1 MSTEQPQSN
10 RLYVGNIPWSTT
22 VEELQGLFTDA
33 ENIEIPTVRFLLS
46 FFCFYN
52 FVIRSRLWETRRK
65 TFLAPTI
72 HFFIVVVASQKR
84 ALSEKPLSRETSE
97 NRSPKSAENKEK
109 RDFARRERNAGG
121 KVLRGLHSYCKKESE
136 MRCHLAV
143 VFRGRLLSEK
153 GTPFGQNLH
162 ACFSDIFFSPLTP
175 KFSSCLFC
183 KMLK

>member
-46 FFCFYN
+46 FFCFYIIL
-52 FVIRSRLWETRRK
+52 IRSRLWETRGK

-72 HFFIVVVASQKR
+72 HFFIVVASQR
-84 ALSEKPLSRETSE
+84 ALSEKPLLRETSE
-97 NRSPKSAENKEK
+97 NRSPKSAENKE

-121 KVLRGLHSYCKKESE
+121 KVLRGHSYRKKESE
-136 MRCHLAV
+136 MR
-143 VFRGRLLSEK
+143 
-153 GTPFGQNLH
+153 
-162 ACFSDIFFSPLTP
+162 
-175 KFSSCLFC
+175 
-183 KMLK
+183 

>member
-46 FFCFYN
+46 FFFCFYN
-52 FVIRSRLWETRRK
+52 FDSIALVWETKKNFSRADDSFFHRRRVS
-65 TFLAPTI
+65 TR
-72 HFFIVVVASQKR
+72 S
-84 ALSEKPLSRETSE
+84 LSEKPLFRETSE
-97 NRSPKSAENKEK
+97 NRSPKSAENKE

-121 KVLRGLHSYCKKESE
+121 KVLRGHSYCKKESE

-143 VFRGRLLSEK
+143 FRGRLLS
-153 GTPFGQNLH
+153 
-162 ACFSDIFFSPLTP
+162 
-175 KFSSCLFC
+175 
-183 KMLK
+183 